1 MTNKILKPFNKMMD
15 ALGFSSEEQED
26 AEEREQEQERV
37 VTNTQSKIVS
47 IKTMFPK
54 VILKR
59 PQQLN
64 DTTDIIEAIK
74 SKKIV
79 ILNMINL
86 DQALAQRILD
96 IILGAA
102 YALEG
107 KVEEVAKSVYLV
119 VPEAVEITNELK
131 EQLDKGTFIDFD

>member
-15 ALGFSSEEQED
+15 ALGFSSEEQEEL
-26 AEEREQEQERV
+26 EEREQEQERF
-37 VTNTQSKIVS
+37 VTNAQSKIVS

-96 IILGAA
+96 IIIGAA

-107 KVEEVAKSVYLV
+107 KIEEVAKSVYLV

-131 EQLDKGTFIDFD
+131 EQLDKGTFIDFE